1 MIQHLRTVGII
12 MRFFPRICGSDPF
25 ASVRIEDLRK
35 AEALARCQVE
45 TLQADIEEG
54 EEQIKSLLGESA
66 SVDDEFRKDLYAM
79 KIQMLIESRQAKIM
93 VWRSFTRDLRLLSNL
108 IDLKNQEKRA
118 TRTGIW
124 RALQEFSPDDLEQW
138 HVKRT
143 AGDASRGELIEE
155 MISITSGHLIGLQTP
170 TVSETEIRAI
180 IEEIRKGSLS
190 INEATQKLM

>member
-1 MIQHLRTVGII
+1 
-12 MRFFPRICGSDPF
+12 MRFFPRIRRSDPF

-45 TLQADIEEG
+45 TLQVDIEEG

-143 AGDASRGELIEE
+143 AGDASRGKLIEE